1 MPASATVGLV
11 KLGAVMF
18 YCPLLRQPW
27 PHQVACGLLMDPLVV
42 RAPMPALRV
51 PNIRFRCPIPVPL
64 LLLGRQP
71 QRQPRLAGFPFLSLP
86 RPMRWAVLFYRLA
99 LAPFY
104 LAALQLL
111 PLEPRRLAQRLLARD
126 LHLLVRP
133 PLQA

>member
-1 MPASATVGLV
+1 
-11 KLGAVMF
+11 
-18 YCPLLRQPW
+18 
-27 PHQVACGLLMDPLVV
+27 
-42 RAPMPALRV
+42 
-51 PNIRFRCPIPVPL
+51 
-64 LLLGRQP
+64 
-71 QRQPRLAGFPFLSLP
+71 
-86 RPMRWAVLFYRLA
+86 MRWAVLFYRLA